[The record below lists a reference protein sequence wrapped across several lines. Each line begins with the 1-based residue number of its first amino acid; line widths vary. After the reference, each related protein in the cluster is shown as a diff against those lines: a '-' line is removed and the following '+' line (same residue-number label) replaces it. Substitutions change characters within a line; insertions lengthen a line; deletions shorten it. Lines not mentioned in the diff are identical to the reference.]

1 MLNKNIHFKNDVNTS
16 DYVFADM
23 DSLKIVIRNFLD
35 NAIKFSNENGSI
47 SIYSRPSSEEFCY
60 LVIEDSGLGMSKATR
75 EELLKETVLLSKK
88 KNDDIIGTGLGMQLC
103 KNMINKNGGKLEIE
117 SEENVGT
124 KIIIALPKFKN
135 NG

>member
-1 MLNKNIHFKNDVNTS
+1 
-16 DYVFADM
+16 
-23 DSLKIVIRNFLD
+23 
-35 NAIKFSNENGSI
+35 
-47 SIYSRPSSEEFCY
+47 
-60 LVIEDSGLGMSKATR
+60 
-75 EELLKETVLLSKK
+75 
-88 KNDDIIGTGLGMQLC
+88 MQLC